1 MLHGSSVPMNADLIK
16 IYDIFIV
23 VRILGWGE
31 EMMEKGNSLRAINPH
46 LPNKEVIR
54 EHQKKYCI

>member
-1 MLHGSSVPMNADLIK
+1 MLYGLFVFMNVDLIK

-31 EMMEKGNSLRAINPH
+31 EMMEKGNSLRVINFYF
-46 LPNKEVIR
+46 LNKEVIR
-54 EHQKKYCI
+54 EY